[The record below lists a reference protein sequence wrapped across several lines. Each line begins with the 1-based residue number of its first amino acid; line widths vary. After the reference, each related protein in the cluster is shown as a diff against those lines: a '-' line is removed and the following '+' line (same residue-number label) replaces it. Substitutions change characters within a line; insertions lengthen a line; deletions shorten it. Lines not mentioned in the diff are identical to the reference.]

1 MTAPR
6 SPSCSWSCRRMAWGM
21 VYRLVATAAATAT
34 TAAAFALVAARAL
47 ADVRKQRELTRPLD
61 RRCDLVLVPTAC
73 ARDSTRADLAAV
85 GHELLEGGDVLVID
99 ELHLVAA
106 VLAGLPASAAP
117 SGLAL
122 TSARRPAA

>member
-6 SPSCSWSCRRMAWGM
+6 SPSCSWSCKRIAWGM
-21 VYRLVATAAATAT
+21 VYRLVATAAAAAT
-34 TAAAFALVAARAL
+34 TAAAFALVCSGAL
-47 ADVRKQRELTRPLD
+47 ADVRKQRKLTRPLD
-61 RRCDLVLVPTAC
+61 RRCDLVLVPA
-73 ARDSTRADLAAV
+73 AGAGDATRPDLAAV

-117 SGLAL
+117 FGLAI
-122 TSARRPAA
+122 TPARRP